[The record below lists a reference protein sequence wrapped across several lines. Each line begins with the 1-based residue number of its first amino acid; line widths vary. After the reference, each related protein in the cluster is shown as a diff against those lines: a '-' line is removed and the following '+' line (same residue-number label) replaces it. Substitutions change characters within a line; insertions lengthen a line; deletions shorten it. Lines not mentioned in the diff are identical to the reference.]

1 MCVCDGCSM
10 YFELNLK
17 KIFNRNTV
25 TFSGAF
31 YADCVKEEWNE
42 ASKNMAVAEEL
53 WTESCRLTGIDN

>member
-1 MCVCDGCSM
+1 M